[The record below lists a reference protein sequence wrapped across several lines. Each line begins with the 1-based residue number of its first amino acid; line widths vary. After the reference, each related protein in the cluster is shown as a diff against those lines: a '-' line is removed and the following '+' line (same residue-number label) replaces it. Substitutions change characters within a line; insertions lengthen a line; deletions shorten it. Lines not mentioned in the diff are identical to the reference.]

1 MKQSHFAVLSIG
13 VLSPENQFRG
23 HKNRAC
29 IHGTQAPLPEK
40 GRTKARV
47 PICPISQNEIKPY
60 LYPQPLM
67 HIRHRIYIFLENKK
81 GGRRQDRVLPLG
93 GIHPADALLRTLTVT
108 GTVHRVQP
116 ATFKGFI

>member
-1 MKQSHFAVLSIG
+1 MHSHFAILSIG

-47 PICPISQNEIKPY
+47 PICPISQNEIKAIFVSSALNAY
-60 LYPQPLM
+60 QASN
-67 HIRHRIYIFLENKK
+67 IYFSENKK
-81 GGRRQDRVLPLG
+81 GGCRQDRLLPLG

-108 GTVHRVQP
+108 GTVHRVQS